1 MKARIMSFVVAASL
15 ATFPAVAQNAKPL
28 KTKKNTSIALV
39 NLLNPK
45 PDCSAN
51 VAPIAVPVIREKPV
65 NGFVQM
71 TISVANVTASGNC
84 RERKVPVIA
93 LIYTPK
99 ADFVGNDAVT
109 IDIENGNRTTSLSYS
124 ISVQTPGETL

>member
-1 MKARIMSFVVAASL
+1 
-15 ATFPAVAQNAKPL
+15 VAQNAKPL

-51 VAPIAVPVIREKPV
+51 VAPIAVPVVREKPT
-65 NGFVQM
+65 NGSVQM
-71 TISVANVTASGNC
+71 TISVANVAASGNC
-84 RERKVPVIA
+84 RERKVPVIT

-99 ADFVGNDAVT
+99 ADFVGDDAVT

>member
-51 VAPIAVPVIREKPV
+51 VVPIADRLFGR
-65 NGFVQM
+65 NRLM
-71 TISVANVTASGNC
+71 
-84 RERKVPVIA
+84 A
-93 LIYTPK
+93 LFK
-99 ADFVGNDAVT
+99 
-109 IDIENGNRTTSLSYS
+109 
-124 ISVQTPGETL
+124 

>member
-51 VAPIAVPVIREKPV
+51 VALPTAGSIDELGHQALKPQ
-65 NGFVQM
+65 NAGM
-71 TISVANVTASGNC
+71 S
-84 RERKVPVIA
+84 E
-93 LIYTPK
+93 
-99 ADFVGNDAVT
+99 
-109 IDIENGNRTTSLSYS
+109 
-124 ISVQTPGETL
+124 